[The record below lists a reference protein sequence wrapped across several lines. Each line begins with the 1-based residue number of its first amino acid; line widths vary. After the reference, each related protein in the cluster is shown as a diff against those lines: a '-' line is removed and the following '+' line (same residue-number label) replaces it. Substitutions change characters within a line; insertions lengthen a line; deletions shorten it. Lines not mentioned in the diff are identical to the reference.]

1 LKDTATLTVIKS
13 SSSSSTLDW
22 LTAFNEKMMPD
33 FDTMLKNLT
42 SIGAAIERNNHKY
55 KIKITG
61 PTGIAHIFCDQ
72 PHGAQLKKGRL
83 AGWFL
88 NMKAGLERA
97 GYLS

>member
-1 LKDTATLTVIKS
+1 VCHVQIITPYATQPVNTNKS
-13 SSSSSTLDW
+13 QH
-22 LTAFNEKMMPD
+22 
-33 FDTMLKNLT
+33 
-42 SIGAAIERNNHKY
+42 NHKY
-55 KIKITG
+55 QIKITG

-97 GYLS
+97 GYIH